1 MKRAIT
7 MALVTLLWALPAA
20 AAFNTTDE
28 VQAPRGQEI
37 QAPRGQAGAPP
48 EIQAPRGQDI
58 QAPRTVDHALL
69 RAEEL
74 QAPVRSDEIQAPRTV
89 ETA

>member
-28 VQAPRGQEI
+28 V